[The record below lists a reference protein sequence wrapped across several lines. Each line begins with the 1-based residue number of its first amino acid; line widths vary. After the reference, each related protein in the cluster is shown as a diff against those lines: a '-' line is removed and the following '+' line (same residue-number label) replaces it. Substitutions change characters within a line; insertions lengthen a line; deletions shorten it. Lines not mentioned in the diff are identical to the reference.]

1 MLPEISLNILDIVQN
16 STRAHASL
24 VEIILSFDTQA
35 HLMKLAIRDDGCGMT
50 KEQVAAATDP
60 FFTSRTTR
68 RIGLGI
74 PFLKQS
80 AECTGGS
87 FDLQSEPGKGT
98 CISALY
104 HTDHIDCM
112 PLGNITDTML
122 AILTGHPDTDFVYR
136 YQVDEKEFE
145 LDTRQLREILGEIS
159 FSEPEVYQFLTE
171 YLEENKAEVDGNA
184 N

>member
-98 CISALY
+98 AV
-104 HTDHIDCM
+104 TMKKHI
-112 PLGNITDTML
+112 
-122 AILTGHPDTDFVYR
+122 R
-136 YQVDEKEFE
+136 
-145 LDTRQLREILGEIS
+145 R
-159 FSEPEVYQFLTE
+159 
-171 YLEENKAEVDGNA
+171 
-184 N
+184 